1 MLHLHCVLDSPSF
14 DAGAGGPF
22 DKAGVAVSLLADLI
36 SEDGGGLDNGGGLDC
51 IEVRC

>member
-22 DKAGVAVSLLADLI
+22 DKAGVAVSLADLV